1 MLPGNVYCPNCGRAN
16 QFSSVS
22 CPGCGLSL
30 KITTPFPSESET
42 AVTSHI
48 VRLKPDQL
56 LERRYRIVNQVGTGG
71 FGAVYKAE
79 DTQHNNRL
87 VAVKQIGLSGLT
99 SQQVIEATDAFNREV
114 MILSDLKHPSI
125 P

>member
-30 KITTPFPSESET
+30 KFTTPLPPEPEA
-42 AVTSHI
+42 AVTSHR

-56 LERRYRIVNQVGTGG
+56 LEGDIALRTRWEP
-71 FGAVYKAE
+71 AVLALFINLRQNVVFW
-79 DTQHNNRL
+79 T
-87 VAVKQIGLSGLT
+87 I
-99 SQQVIEATDAFNREV
+99 
-114 MILSDLKHPSI
+114 
-125 P
+125 